1 MTLNMMN
8 EPFSHI
14 HFTIAILISLII
26 HITFVIYGNF
36 NINSDGYN
44 KIQSDIELIIIEK
57 PEKKSVIIEPSS
69 TLNISEII
77 EEEPKE
83 EIIFKEEVIVKIP
96 AQESIPTKKLL
107 ATEED
112 LAISENNIPATEEDL
127 AISENNI
134 PATEEDLAISEN
146 NIPATEED
154 LAISENTIPTTQEE
168 TEIISTSELISNL
181 GNLDLAPRKE
191 LSTNRVK
198 TISAS
203 TKDYEYRLYF
213 EAWRQKVERI
223 GALNYPESAKAGNL
237 GALRLTVSLNKE
249 GNIKEI
255 IINKTSGNKELDEAA
270 IKIVR
275 LGEPY
280 AVFSPKMQ
288 KEVDLINITRTW
300 KFTEDS
306 YSSN

>member
-57 PEKKSVIIEPSS
+57 PKKESVIIEPSS
-69 TLNISEII
+69 TLNTSEII

-112 LAISENNIPATEEDL
+112 LAISENTISATEEDL
-127 AISENNI
+127 AISEN
-134 PATEEDLAISEN
+134 S
-146 NIPATEED
+146 
-154 LAISENTIPTTQEE
+154 IPTSQEE
-168 TEIISTSELISNL
+168 REIISTSELISNL

>member
-57 PEKKSVIIEPSS
+57 PEKESVIIEPSS
-69 TLNISEII
+69 TLNTSEII

-96 AQESIPTKKLL
+96 TQESIPTKKLL

-112 LAISENNIPATEEDL
+112 LTISENTIPATEEDL
-127 AISENNI
+127 
-134 PATEEDLAISEN
+134 T
-146 NIPATEED
+146 
-154 LAISENTIPTTQEE
+154 ISENTIPATEE
-168 TEIISTSELISNL
+168 EAKIISTSELISNL
-181 GNLDLAPRKE
+181 GNLDLAPRKK

>member
-57 PEKKSVIIEPSS
+57 PKKESVIIEPSS
-69 TLNISEII
+69 TLNTSEII

-96 AQESIPTKKLL
+96 TQESIPTKKLL

-112 LAISENNIPATEEDL
+112 LTISENTIPATEEDL
-127 AISENNI
+127 
-134 PATEEDLAISEN
+134 T
-146 NIPATEED
+146 
-154 LAISENTIPTTQEE
+154 ISENTIPA
-168 TEIISTSELISNL
+168 TEKEAKIISTSELISNL
-181 GNLDLAPRKE
+181 GNLDLAPRKK

>member
-1 MTLNMMN
+1 MTSNMMN

-57 PEKKSVIIEPSS
+57 PEQESVIIEPSN
-69 TLNISEII
+69 TPNTSEIT
-77 EEEPKE
+77 EEKPRK
-83 EIIFKEEVIVKIP
+83 EIIFKEEVIIKIP
-96 AQESIPTKKLL
+96 AEESIPTKKPIQ
-107 ATEED
+107 AKEIKTIPPTNKED
-112 LAISENNIPATEEDL
+112 LAIAEN
-127 AISENNI
+127 S
-134 PATEEDLAISEN
+134 
-146 NIPATEED
+146 
-154 LAISENTIPTTQEE
+154 IPTNEE
-168 TEIISTSELISNL
+168 EVKIISTSELISNL
-181 GNLDLAPRKE
+181 GNLDLTPRKK
-191 LSTNRVK
+191 LNTNRVK

-223 GALNYPESAKAGNL
+223 GALNYPASAKAKNL

-300 KFTEDS
+300 QFTEDS

>member
-26 HITFVIYGNF
+26 HITFVMYGNF

-57 PEKKSVIIEPSS
+57 PEQESVIIEPSNTS
-69 TLNISEII
+69 NTIDIT
-77 EEEPKE
+77 EEKPRE
-83 EIIFKEEVIVKIP
+83 EIIFKEEVIIKIP
-96 AQESIPTKKLL
+96 SEESIPTKKLL
-107 ATEED
+107 QAKEIKTIPPTNEED
-112 LAISENNIPATEEDL
+112 LAIAEN
-127 AISENNI
+127 S
-134 PATEEDLAISEN
+134 
-146 NIPATEED
+146 
-154 LAISENTIPTTQEE
+154 IPTNEE
-168 TEIISTSELISNL
+168 EVKIISTSELISNL
-181 GNLDLAPRKE
+181 GNLDLTPRKK
-191 LSTNRVK
+191 LNTNRAK

-223 GALNYPESAKAGNL
+223 GALNYPESAKAKNL

-306 YSSN
+306 YPSN

>member
-57 PEKKSVIIEPSS
+57 PEKESVIIKPSS
-69 TLNISEII
+69 TLNTSEII

-112 LAISENNIPATEEDL
+112 LAISENT
-127 AISENNI
+127 
-134 PATEEDLAISEN
+134 
-146 NIPATEED
+146 IPATEED

>member
-57 PEKKSVIIEPSS
+57 PKKESVIIEPSS
-69 TLNISEII
+69 TLNTSEII

-96 AQESIPTKKLL
+96 AQESIPTKKLF

-112 LAISENNIPATEEDL
+112 LAISENTIPT
-127 AISENNI
+127 
-134 PATEEDLAISEN
+134 TQ
-146 NIPATEED
+146 ED

-280 AVFSPKMQ
+280 AVFSSKMQ

>member
-57 PEKKSVIIEPSS
+57 PEKESVIIEPSS
-69 TLNISEII
+69 TLNTSEII

-112 LAISENNIPATEEDL
+112 LAISENTIPATEEDL

-134 PATEEDLAISEN
+134 P
-146 NIPATEED
+146 
-154 LAISENTIPTTQEE
+154 TTQEE
-168 TEIISTSELISNL
+168 AKIISTSELISNL

>member
-57 PEKKSVIIEPSS
+57 PKKESVIIEPSS
-69 TLNISEII
+69 TLNTSEII

-112 LAISENNIPATEEDL
+112 LAISENT
-127 AISENNI
+127 
-134 PATEEDLAISEN
+134 
-146 NIPATEED
+146 IPATEED
-154 LAISENTIPTTQEE
+154 LAISENTIPATEEE

-181 GNLDLAPRKE
+181 GNLDLSPRKE

-300 KFTEDS
+300 KFTEDT

>member
-8 EPFSHI
+8 EPLSHI

-57 PEKKSVIIEPSS
+57 PKKESVIIEPSS
-69 TLNISEII
+69 TLNTSEII

-112 LAISENNIPATEEDL
+112 LAISENT
-127 AISENNI
+127 IS
-134 PATEEDLAISEN
+134 
-146 NIPATEED
+146 ATEED
-154 LAISENTIPTTQEE
+154 LAISENTIPTSQEE
-168 TEIISTSELISNL
+168 REIISTSELISNL

>member
-57 PEKKSVIIEPSS
+57 PKKESVIIEPSS
-69 TLNISEII
+69 TLNTSEII

-112 LAISENNIPATEEDL
+112 LAISENT
-127 AISENNI
+127 
-134 PATEEDLAISEN
+134 
-146 NIPATEED
+146 IPATEED
-154 LAISENTIPTTQEE
+154 LAISENTIPATEE
-168 TEIISTSELISNL
+168 EAKIISTSELISNL

-198 TISAS
+198 TISSS

>member
-8 EPFSHI
+8 EPLSHI

-57 PEKKSVIIEPSS
+57 PKKESVIIEPSS
-69 TLNISEII
+69 TLNTSEII

-112 LAISENNIPATEEDL
+112 LAISENTISATEEDL
-127 AISENNI
+127 AISEN
-134 PATEEDLAISEN
+134 S
-146 NIPATEED
+146 
-154 LAISENTIPTTQEE
+154 IPTTQEE

-181 GNLDLAPRKE
+181 GNLDLAPRKK

>member
-57 PEKKSVIIEPSS
+57 PKKESVIIEPSS
-69 TLNISEII
+69 TLNTSEII

-107 ATEED
+107 STEED
-112 LAISENNIPATEEDL
+112 LAISENT
-127 AISENNI
+127 
-134 PATEEDLAISEN
+134 
-146 NIPATEED
+146 IPATEED

-181 GNLDLAPRKE
+181 GNLDLSPRKE

>member
-57 PEKKSVIIEPSS
+57 PKKEPVIIEPSS
-69 TLNISEII
+69 TLNTSEII

-96 AQESIPTKKLL
+96 AQESTPTKKLL

-112 LAISENNIPATEEDL
+112 LAISENSIPTTQEDL
-127 AISENNI
+127 AISEN
-134 PATEEDLAISEN
+134 S
-146 NIPATEED
+146 
-154 LAISENTIPTTQEE
+154 IPTTQEE
-168 TEIISTSELISNL
+168 TDIISTSELISNL
-181 GNLDLAPRKE
+181 GNLDLSPRKE

-275 LGEPY
+275 LGEPF

>member
-8 EPFSHI
+8 EPLSHI

-57 PEKKSVIIEPSS
+57 PKKESVIIEPSS
-69 TLNISEII
+69 TLNTSEII

-112 LAISENNIPATEEDL
+112 LAISENTISATEEDL
-127 AISENNI
+127 AISEN
-134 PATEEDLAISEN
+134 S
-146 NIPATEED
+146 
-154 LAISENTIPTTQEE
+154 IPTSQEE
-168 TEIISTSELISNL
+168 REIISTSELISNL
-181 GNLDLAPRKE
+181 GNLDLAPRKK

-280 AVFSPKMQ
+280 AVFSTKMQ

>member
-57 PEKKSVIIEPSS
+57 PKKESVIIEPSS
-69 TLNISEII
+69 TLNTSEII

-127 AISENNI
+127 AISEN
-134 PATEEDLAISEN
+134 
-146 NIPATEED
+146 
-154 LAISENTIPTTQEE
+154 TIPTTQEE

-181 GNLDLAPRKE
+181 GNLDLAPRKK

>member
-8 EPFSHI
+8 EPLSHI

-57 PEKKSVIIEPSS
+57 PKKESVIIEPSS
-69 TLNISEII
+69 TLNTSEII

-112 LAISENNIPATEEDL
+112 LAISENTISATEEDL
-127 AISENNI
+127 AISEN
-134 PATEEDLAISEN
+134 S
-146 NIPATEED
+146 
-154 LAISENTIPTTQEE
+154 IPTSQEE
-168 TEIISTSELISNL
+168 REIISTSELISNL

>member
-57 PEKKSVIIEPSS
+57 PEKESVIIEPSS
-69 TLNISEII
+69 ALNTSEII

-112 LAISENNIPATEEDL
+112 LAISENTISATEEDL
-127 AISENNI
+127 AISEN
-134 PATEEDLAISEN
+134 S
-146 NIPATEED
+146 
-154 LAISENTIPTTQEE
+154 IPTSQEE
-168 TEIISTSELISNL
+168 REIISTSELISNL

>member
-8 EPFSHI
+8 EPLSHI

-57 PEKKSVIIEPSS
+57 PKKESVIIEPSS
-69 TLNISEII
+69 TLNTSEII

-112 LAISENNIPATEEDL
+112 LAISENTISATEEDL
-127 AISENNI
+127 AISEN
-134 PATEEDLAISEN
+134 S
-146 NIPATEED
+146 
-154 LAISENTIPTTQEE
+154 IPTTQEE

>member
-8 EPFSHI
+8 EPLSHI

-57 PEKKSVIIEPSS
+57 PKKESVIIEPSS
-69 TLNISEII
+69 TLNTSEII

-112 LAISENNIPATEEDL
+112 LAISENTISATEEDL
-127 AISENNI
+127 AISEN
-134 PATEEDLAISEN
+134 S
-146 NIPATEED
+146 
-154 LAISENTIPTTQEE
+154 IPTSQEE
-168 TEIISTSELISNL
+168 REIISTSELISNL

-280 AVFSPKMQ
+280 AVFSTKMQ

>member
-57 PEKKSVIIEPSS
+57 PEKESVIIEPSS
-69 TLNISEII
+69 MLNSIEII

-96 AQESIPTKKLL
+96 AQESTPTKKLL

-112 LAISENNIPATEEDL
+112 LAISENSIPTTQEDL
-127 AISENNI
+127 AISEN
-134 PATEEDLAISEN
+134 S
-146 NIPATEED
+146 
-154 LAISENTIPTTQEE
+154 IPTTQEE

-270 IKIVR
+270 IKIVK

>member
-57 PEKKSVIIEPSS
+57 PEKESVIIEPSS
-69 TLNISEII
+69 TLNTSEII

-96 AQESIPTKKLL
+96 TQESIPTKKLL

-112 LAISENNIPATEEDL
+112 LTISENTIPATEEDL
-127 AISENNI
+127 
-134 PATEEDLAISEN
+134 T
-146 NIPATEED
+146 
-154 LAISENTIPTTQEE
+154 ISENTIPATEE
-168 TEIISTSELISNL
+168 EAKIISTSELISNL
-181 GNLDLAPRKE
+181 GNLDLSPRKE

>member
-8 EPFSHI
+8 EPLSHI

-57 PEKKSVIIEPSS
+57 PKKESVIIEPSS
-69 TLNISEII
+69 TLNTSEII

-112 LAISENNIPATEEDL
+112 LAISENTISATEEDL
-127 AISENNI
+127 AISEN
-134 PATEEDLAISEN
+134 S
-146 NIPATEED
+146 
-154 LAISENTIPTTQEE
+154 IPTSQEE
-168 TEIISTSELISNL
+168 REIISTSELISNL
-181 GNLDLAPRKE
+181 GNLDLAPRKK

>member
-57 PEKKSVIIEPSS
+57 PKKESVIIEPSS
-69 TLNISEII
+69 TLNTSEII

-112 LAISENNIPATEEDL
+112 LAISKNT
-127 AISENNI
+127 
-134 PATEEDLAISEN
+134 
-146 NIPATEED
+146 IPATEED

-181 GNLDLAPRKE
+181 GNLDLSPRKE

>member
-57 PEKKSVIIEPSS
+57 PKKESVIIEPSS
-69 TLNISEII
+69 TLNTSEII

-96 AQESIPTKKLL
+96 AQESIPTKKLF

-112 LAISENNIPATEEDL
+112 LAISENTIPT
-127 AISENNI
+127 
-134 PATEEDLAISEN
+134 TQ
-146 NIPATEED
+146 ED

-255 IINKTSGNKELDEAA
+255 IINKTSGNKELDKAA

>member
-57 PEKKSVIIEPSS
+57 PKKESVIIEPSS
-69 TLNISEII
+69 TLNTSEII

-112 LAISENNIPATEEDL
+112 LAISENT
-127 AISENNI
+127 
-134 PATEEDLAISEN
+134 
-146 NIPATEED
+146 IPATEED
-154 LAISENTIPTTQEE
+154 LAISENTIPATEEE

-181 GNLDLAPRKE
+181 GNLDLSPRKE

>member
-57 PEKKSVIIEPSS
+57 PEKESVIIKPSS
-69 TLNISEII
+69 TLNTSEII

-112 LAISENNIPATEEDL
+112 LAISENT
-127 AISENNI
+127 
-134 PATEEDLAISEN
+134 
-146 NIPATEED
+146 IPATEED
-154 LAISENTIPTTQEE
+154 LAISENTIPATEE
-168 TEIISTSELISNL
+168 EAKIISTSELISNL

>member
-8 EPFSHI
+8 EPLSHI

-57 PEKKSVIIEPSS
+57 PKKESVIIEPSS
-69 TLNISEII
+69 TLNTSEII

-112 LAISENNIPATEEDL
+112 LAISENT
-127 AISENNI
+127 
-134 PATEEDLAISEN
+134 
-146 NIPATEED
+146 IPATEED
-154 LAISENTIPTTQEE
+154 LAISENTIPATEE
-168 TEIISTSELISNL
+168 EAKIISTSELISNL

-191 LSTNRVK
+191 LNTNRVK

>member
-57 PEKKSVIIEPSS
+57 PKKESVIIEPSS
-69 TLNISEII
+69 TLNTSEII

-112 LAISENNIPATEEDL
+112 LAISENTIPATEEDL

-134 PATEEDLAISEN
+134 P
-146 NIPATEED
+146 
-154 LAISENTIPTTQEE
+154 TTQEE
-168 TEIISTSELISNL
+168 AKIISTSELISNL

>member
-57 PEKKSVIIEPSS
+57 PEKESVIIEPSS
-69 TLNISEII
+69 TLNTSEII

-134 PATEEDLAISEN
+134 PA
-146 NIPATEED
+146 
-154 LAISENTIPTTQEE
+154 TQEE

>member
-26 HITFVIYGNF
+26 HITFVMYGNF

-57 PEKKSVIIEPSS
+57 PEKESVIIESSS
-69 TLNISEII
+69 TLNTSEII

-134 PATEEDLAISEN
+134 PAT
-146 NIPATEED
+146 
-154 LAISENTIPTTQEE
+154 QEE

-181 GNLDLAPRKE
+181 GNLDLAPRKK

>member
-1 MTLNMMN
+1 MTSNMMN

-57 PEKKSVIIEPSS
+57 PKKESVIIEPSS
-69 TLNISEII
+69 TLDTSEII

-134 PATEEDLAISEN
+134 PA
-146 NIPATEED
+146 
-154 LAISENTIPTTQEE
+154 TQEE

-280 AVFSPKMQ
+280 AVFSTKMQ

>member
-57 PEKKSVIIEPSS
+57 PEKESVIIEPSS
-69 TLNISEII
+69 TLNTSEII

-112 LAISENNIPATEEDL
+112 LTISENTIPATEEDL
-127 AISENNI
+127 AISEN
-134 PATEEDLAISEN
+134 S
-146 NIPATEED
+146 
-154 LAISENTIPTTQEE
+154 IPTTQEE

-181 GNLDLAPRKE
+181 GNLDLSPRKE

>member
-57 PEKKSVIIEPSS
+57 PEKESVIIEPSS
-69 TLNISEII
+69 TLNTSEII

-96 AQESIPTKKLL
+96 TQESIPTKKLL

-112 LAISENNIPATEEDL
+112 LTISENTIPATEEDL
-127 AISENNI
+127 AISEN
-134 PATEEDLAISEN
+134 S
-146 NIPATEED
+146 
-154 LAISENTIPTTQEE
+154 IPTSQEE
-168 TEIISTSELISNL
+168 REIISTSELISNL

>member
-1 MTLNMMN
+1 MN
-8 EPFSHI
+8 EHLNHI

-36 NINSDGYN
+36 NVNNDGFN
-44 KIQSDIELIIIEK
+44 KSKSDIELIIIDK
-57 PEKKSVIIEPSS
+57 PEIKPVVIESPSTPIKK
-69 TLNISEII
+69 EII
-77 EEEPKE
+77 EAKPNK
-83 EIIFKEEVIVKIP
+83 EIIFKEEIIKKTYP
-96 AQESIPTKKLL
+96 QESIRVEKSLQEKKIKTLL
-107 ATEED
+107 
-112 LAISENNIPATEEDL
+112 PATKETLQITKDTL
-127 AISENNI
+127 
-134 PATEEDLAISEN
+134 PATKETLQITKDTL
-146 NIPATEED
+146 PVTK
-154 LAISENTIPTTQEE
+154 EE
-168 TEIISTSELISNL
+168 TKVISTSELISNL
-181 GNLDLAPRKE
+181 GNLELTPRKK
-191 LSTNRVK
+191 LNTNRIK
-198 TISAS
+198 TISAR

-237 GALRLTVSLNKE
+237 GSLRLTVSLNKE
-249 GNIKEI
+249 GKIKEI
-255 IINKTSGNKELDEAA
+255 VINKTSGNKKLDEAA

-280 AVFSPKMQ
+280 AAFSPKMQ

>member
-8 EPFSHI
+8 EHFSHI

-36 NINSDGYN
+36 NINLDGYN

-57 PEKKSVIIEPSS
+57 PKKESVIIEPSS
-69 TLNISEII
+69 TLDTSEII
-77 EEEPKE
+77 EEEPKV

-112 LAISENNIPATEEDL
+112 LAISENTIPTTEK
-127 AISENNI
+127 
-134 PATEEDLAISEN
+134 
-146 NIPATEED
+146 D